1 MYLNV
6 LKCRW
11 RKFCSVLHEN
21 STLCVTERFGRQELT
36 VPRCRNL
43 FSFQHPQFVRHPAQ
57 KFFSLS
63 VFFLQVQQ
71 HLWCSLPWTYEPRN
85 DKVSNKVIFN
95 LWHVALHPCGKNYV
109 SALFWYSNIL
119 TGVLGVMV
127 RVAVL
132 SLSLSEW
139 NPFPLKKA
147 KHPRELGSKKLKK
160 YQRKL
165 CGQLMS
171 IFTSTYP
178 GEFESKKLILN
189 YEKTEYLARGGC
201 PAKNPIAKR

>member
-57 KFFSLS
+57 KFCLI
-63 VFFLQVQQ
+63 VCFFPQVQQ

-95 LWHVALHPCGKNYV
+95 LWHVALHPCV
-109 SALFWYSNIL
+109 STLFWYSNIL

-127 RVAVL
+127 RVVVL
-132 SLSLSEW
+132 SLSPSEW
-139 NPFPLKKA
+139 NPFPLKNV
-147 KHPRELGSKKLKK
+147 KHLQELQSKKLKK
-160 YQRKL
+160 KTQHIL
-165 CGQLMS
+165 CGQLIV
-171 IFTSTYP
+171 IFISTYP